1 MPETVSTVLVINQD
15 LSLAE
20 AIHKILAKEGYRVFF
35 IPDIKQACS
44 RLAQEKFNLAI
55 ADLGQ
60 LEQLGEKSRC
70 ETDWSKWPPIVLL
83 ADYVEENLANLF
95 WKGFKNSVA
104 IKKPISREK
113 LLEAIER
120 LKGTGPQ
127 EVFQPKFSGNGSLL
141 HTKEIRIHGRGG
153 QGVVTA
159 AELIAFAAFE
169 DGKFATAFPA
179 FGTERM
185 GAPVQSFVRISTLPI
200 RDRSQIQNPD
210 IVIIQDPTL
219 IGTINLT
226 GGLKPD
232 GMVIIDTEKSS
243 AEVELGFSG
252 TILTIPAS
260 KIALEKIG
268 RPIQNTTLVGALAGA
283 TGLISWESVAKSIR
297 ESFPEEIGEK
307 NVASAWEAYQIL
319 RKSYAKEKNLHS

>member
-1 MPETVSTVLVINQD
+1 MPQTISTVLVINQD

-35 IPDIKQACS
+35 IPDIKQACA
-44 RLAQEKFNLAI
+44 RLAREKFNLAI

-104 IKKPISREK
+104 IKKPICREK
-113 LLEAIER
+113 LLEAIEK
-120 LKGTGPQ
+120 LQGTGPK

-141 HTKEIRIHGRGG
+141 RTKEIRIHGRGG

-185 GAPVQSFVRISTLPI
+185 GAPVQSFVRISSLPI

-226 GGLKPD
+226 RGLKED
-232 GMVIIDTEKSS
+232 GLVLIDTEKDST
-243 AEVELGFSG
+243 EVGLDFTG
-252 TILTIPAS
+252 TILTVPAS
-260 KIALEKIG
+260 KIAMEKIG

-283 TGLISWESVAKSIR
+283 TGLISWESVKKSILER
-297 ESFPEEIGEK
+297 FAGTIGEK
-307 NVASAWEAYQIL
+307 NVASAWEAYQL
-319 RKSYAKEKNLHS
+319 LQKEYAQK

>member
-1 MPETVSTVLVINQD
+1 MPQTASTVLVINQD

-35 IPDIKQACS
+35 IPDIKQACA
-44 RLAQEKFNLAI
+44 RLAREKFNLAI

-70 ETDWSKWPPIVLL
+70 ETDWSRWPPIVLL
-83 ADYVEENLANLF
+83 ADYVDENSANLF

-120 LKGTGPQ
+120 LKGTGPK
-127 EVFQPKFSGNGSLL
+127 EVFQPKFSGNGSSL
-141 HTKEIRIHGRGG
+141 HTKEIRIYGRGG

-169 DGKFATAFPA
+169 DGKCATAFPA

-185 GAPVQSFVRISTLPI
+185 GAPVQSFVRISTIPI
-200 RDRSQIQNPD
+200 RDRSQIQTPD

-219 IGTINLT
+219 IGTVNLAA
-226 GGLKPD
+226 GLKED
-232 GMVIIDTEKSS
+232 GLIIVDTEKTP
-243 AEVELGFSG
+243 EELGLDYRG
-252 TILTIPAS
+252 NILTVPAS

-283 TGLISWESVAKSIR
+283 TGLISWESVEKSIMKR
-297 ESFPEEIGEK
+297 FPGAIGEK
-307 NVASAWEAYQIL
+307 NVASAREAYQL
-319 RKSYAKEKNLHS
+319 LQRDYAQK

>member
-1 MPETVSTVLVINQD
+1 MSEQISKVLVVNQD
-15 LSLAE
+15 VSLAE
-20 AIHKILAKEGYRVFF
+20 AIHKILAKEGFRVFYL
-35 IPDIKQACS
+35 PDFYQACS
-44 RLAQEKFNLAI
+44 RLKMEHFSLAI
-55 ADLGQ
+55 ADLNQ
-60 LEQLGEKSRC
+60 LELLGEKSRA
-70 ETDWSKWPPIVLL
+70 ETDW
-83 ADYVEENLANLF
+83 
-95 WKGFKNSVA
+95 
-104 IKKPISREK
+104 K
-113 LLEAIER
+113 LLEAVEK
-120 LKGTGPQ
+120 LKDDLKESPTR
-127 EVFQPKFSGNGSLL
+127 KISGNGSLSF
-141 HTKEIRIHGRGG
+141 TKEIRIHGRGG

-159 AELIAFAAFE
+159 AELIAFSAFA
-169 DGKFATAFPA
+169 DGKFATAFPS
-179 FGTERM
+179 FGSERM

-297 ESFPEEIGEK
+297 ERFPEEIGEK

-319 RKSYAKEKNLHS
+319 LKNYFKQQNLHS

>member
-1 MPETVSTVLVINQD
+1 MPQTVSTVLVINQD

-35 IPDIKQACS
+35 IPDIKQACA
-44 RLAQEKFNLAI
+44 RLAREEFSLAI

-60 LEQLGEKSRC
+60 LEQLGEKCRC

-104 IKKPISREK
+104 IKKPICREK
-113 LLEAIER
+113 LLEAIEK
-120 LKGTGPQ
+120 LSGTGPK

-185 GAPVQSFVRISTLPI
+185 GAPVQSFVRISSLPI

-219 IGTINLT
+219 IGTVNLT
-226 GGLKPD
+226 RGLKAD
-232 GMVIIDTEKSS
+232 GILIIDTEKNA
-243 AEVELGFSG
+243 AEVGLDFSG
-252 TILTIPAS
+252 TILTVPAS
-260 KIALEKIG
+260 KIALENIG

-283 TGLISWESVAKSIR
+283 TGLISWESVKKSILER
-297 ESFPEEIGEK
+297 FAGAIGEK
-307 NVASAWEAYQIL
+307 NVAAAWEAYQL
-319 RKSYAKEKNLHS
+319 LQKEYAQK

>member
-1 MPETVSTVLVINQD
+1 MSEQISKVLVVNQD
-15 LSLAE
+15 VSLAE
-20 AIHKILAKEGYRVFF
+20 AIHKILAKEGYRVFYL
-35 IPDIKQACS
+35 PDFYQACS
-44 RLAQEKFNLAI
+44 RLKMEHFSLAI
-55 ADLGQ
+55 ADLNQ
-60 LEQLGEKSRC
+60 LELLGEKSRA
-70 ETDWSKWPPIVLL
+70 ETDWSLWPPVILL
-83 ADYVEENLANLF
+83 TDYVEKNFDHLL
-95 WKGFKNSVA
+95 WKGFKKSEV
-104 IKKPISREK
+104 IKKPLNREK
-113 LLEAIER
+113 LLEAVDK
-120 LKGTGPQ
+120 LKDDLKESPAG
-127 EVFQPKFSGNGSLL
+127 KISGNGSLSF
-141 HTKEIRIHGRGG
+141 TKEIRIHGRGG

-159 AELIAFAAFE
+159 AELIAFSAFA
-169 DGKFATAFPA
+169 DGKFATAFPS
-179 FGTERM
+179 FGSERM

-297 ESFPEEIGEK
+297 ERFPEEIGEK

-319 RKSYAKEKNLHS
+319 RKSYAKEQNLHS